1 MLSMLSKLYPSL
13 LSLRPHL
20 QRESAQAEE
29 SSPANLARSRCA
41 GGGDELFGRFV
52 GFWGYLKRKAPL
64 QNEFKIRYGK
74 KYPQLVGLA
83 LLGAS
88 ILHSRNFARGSY
100 YRGRWGVKILAFMQK
115 G

>member
-41 GGGDELFGRFV
+41 GGGDELFGRV
-52 GFWGYLKRKAPL
+52 VEFWGTLNERPL
-64 QNEFKIRYGK
+64 FRMS
-74 KYPQLVGLA
+74 L
-83 LLGAS
+83 
-88 ILHSRNFARGSY
+88 R
-100 YRGRWGVKILAFMQK
+100 
-115 G
+115 